1 MADADVIVFAV
12 DGRKPLID
20 RADLGG
26 PAKQIALHSV
36 LIGVDGNLLR
46 LGVKSVHEHLIAPA
60 LVDLL
65 AKRLSDVLKRPI
77 RIKIEN
83 VADAAESPAD
93 VRARASASRQQE
105 AHEGLKSDPA
115 VQSLIETFGARLIS
129 DSVRP
134 LEN

>member
-1 MADADVIVFAV
+1 MIE
-12 DGRKPLID
+12 

-36 LIGVDGNLLR
+36 LLGFEGGLLR
-46 LGVKSVHEHLIAPA
+46 LGIKAAHEHLAAPP
-60 LVDLL
+60 LVEML
-65 AKRLSDVLKRPI
+65 ARRLSDVLGRTL

-83 VADAAESPAD
+83 VANAADSPAD

-105 AHEGLKSDPA
+105 AREGLQADPA